1 MTSKPSILYV
11 NPTKQVRTGI
21 RSLSRGLTEKA
32 NVTVFTPSD
41 SKERVSEDPNVNYKY
56 YNAMYVPGVRY
67 TLPTLS
73 FLRQLSALVKKSD
86 LVHVYSYF
94 YPVCAAAI
102 IESRRLSTPSV
113 VTVDS
118 LPGVNWT
125 SGSRPVDLIGRC
137 YTVTLGRTT
146 FKAANYVVALGDY
159 LLDPL
164 EPYVETDKLS
174 VIPNGIDTEKFTPPR
189 DESRADSEETKL
201 LFVGRLDPVK
211 GISTLLNALKRLSLE
226 SEETYRLTIVG
237 DGTKRDEYESR
248 CVELGIDDLVTF
260 EGYQENV
267 RQYYRN
273 HDIFVLSSLSEGQPT
288 VLLEAQSCGLP
299 VISTDVGSAS
309 ELVEVGETVPSN
321 NSEALARAINSVSL
335 NTKDMR
341 QQIRSNVVT
350 NYSTE
355 TMCDN
360 YWALYQRLWAE
371 TVKP

>member
-1 MTSKPSILYV
+1 M
-11 NPTKQVRTGI
+11 
-21 RSLSRGLTEKA
+21 A
-32 NVTVFTPSD
+32 
-41 SKERVSEDPNVNYKY
+41 SEAPNVDYRY

-67 TLPTLS
+67 TLPTPS

-86 LVHVYSYF
+86 IVHVYSYF
-94 YPVCAAAI
+94 YPVCAAAV

-125 SGSRPVDLIGRC
+125 SGSRPVDFIGRC
-137 YTVTLGRTT
+137 YTATLGRAT
-146 FKAANYVVALGDY
+146 FEAADHVVALGDY

-164 EPYVETDKLS
+164 KPYAEADKLS
-174 VIPNGIDTEKFTPPR
+174 VIPNGIDTENFTPSR
-189 DESRADSEETKL
+189 DESRADSEVTEL

-211 GISTLLNALKRLSLE
+211 GVPTLLNAMKLLSLE
-226 SEETYRLTIVG
+226 SEEAYHLTIVG

-267 RQYYRN
+267 LPYYRS

-288 VLLEAQSCGLP
+288 VLLEAQACGLP

-309 ELVEVGETVPSN
+309 ELVKAGETVPPN
-321 NSEALARAINSVSL
+321 NSEALARAIDAVSA
-335 NTKDMR
+335 NTEDICQR
-341 QQIRSNVVT
+341 VRSNVIA
-350 NYSTE
+350 NYSME
-355 TMCDN
+355 TMCDD
-360 YWALYQRLWAE
+360 YWTLYQKLWNSNS
-371 TVKP
+371 